1 LSQKL
6 SEREK
11 EMQQLREATIKHEAT
26 VQTLNNQIHS
36 LQKQLLESER
46 KVPGAVAAL
55 FWWSV
60 IWVVDRG
67 LSLQGQR
74 GVLRP
79 AAEGA
84 ATGEGISRE
93 AELVIAGLR
102 EELSQVRCS
111 IALKLTRA
119 HTHTHN
125 VALTLYL
132 QEREHLAHYRVI
144 ADDRE
149 KAMKELQEVRC
160 FQGLEGKKKTK

>member
-1 LSQKL
+1 
-6 SEREK
+6 
-11 EMQQLREATIKHEAT
+11 MQQLREATIKHEAT

-46 KVPGAVAAL
+46 KVPTAVAAL

-60 IWVVDRG
+60 RRVVDRG
-67 LSLQGQR
+67 SCCLSLQGQR

-111 IALKLTRA
+111 IALKLTR
-119 HTHTHN
+119 THTHSC
-125 VALTLYL
+125 LTLCL

-160 FQGLEGKKKTK
+160 FQGLEGKL

>member
-1 LSQKL
+1 
-6 SEREK
+6 
-11 EMQQLREATIKHEAT
+11 MQQLREATIKHEAT

-46 KVPGAVAAL
+46 KVTTAVAAL
-55 FWWSV
+55 FWWSIV
-60 IWVVDRG
+60 RVVDRSSCC

-111 IALKLTRA
+111 IALKLTRM
-119 HTHTHN
+119 HTHTQRCLN
-125 VALTLYL
+125 ALSL

-160 FQGLEGKKKTK
+160 FQGLEGKL